1 MFFEGF
7 TLMVN
12 VTMSW
17 SLMPGTTF
25 TSDIRVSVEDR
36 TRSIVFKDAEY
47 VGSVT
52 C

>member
-25 TSDIRVSVEDR
+25 TSAIRAGVEDR
-36 TRSIVFKDAEY
+36 TKSSVFKDAVR
-47 VGSVT
+47 VG
-52 C
+52 